1 MSKKYFKIIFTTLF
15 FSNLFVAAA
24 FAQRPNFLADPSL
37 GVSRERAQNTVDNES
52 EEVYPSQSQP
62 AQTREPSERMQMAQ
76 QKPSRFSNAPS
87 YSDEEDSDS
96 IPAENSPQSTATFK
110 KRQPKF
116 GTRLQLPSP
125 TETPP
130 PVQVNTTIP
139 APAVKSIK
147 ITPAFAPSE
156 NQAQQPGAGINNSLG
171 VSSTVLGNS
180 TTSVLKSV
188 VNTKPVIFLPSTSVI
203 ADLGSILTE
212 IKSRVTMPVIFPT
225 RIPVAEATTK
235 YYLSSSASS
244 NQQQYSI
251 FIDSTPR
258 CDGAHF
264 CNMGTI
270 NAYNNGFPFIYYS
283 LENKELT
290 VPVMLTHNLKGY
302 YTPAHPMADMWPTQL
317 EWRDKNILY
326 SITWRNLPT
335 ADEKQDIINIANSA
349 INMGYR

>member
-1 MSKKYFKIIFTTLF
+1 MNKKYCKIIFTVLF
-15 FSNLFVAAA
+15 FSSLFMTVAL
-24 FAQRPNFLADPSL
+24 AQRPNFLADPSL
-37 GVSRERAQNTVDNES
+37 GVSRERAQNTVENEDD
-52 EEVYPSQSQP
+52 EVYPIQSQYSR
-62 AQTREPSERMQMAQ
+62 ARTPSARMQMAQ
-76 QKPSRFSNAPS
+76 QTPSRFSNPPTS
-87 YSDEEDSDS
+87 DDEEDF
-96 IPAENSPQSTATFK
+96 ESTTPT
-110 KRQPKF
+110 QPSAIQKEKQRKL
-116 GTRLQLPSP
+116 GARSQLPSP
-125 TETPP
+125 SEAPP

-139 APAVKSIK
+139 EPAVKSIK
-147 ITPAFAPSE
+147 ITPQAFSHSE
-156 NQAQQPGAGINNSLG
+156 NQTQQPGAGVNNSPSL
-171 VSSTVLGNS
+171 SPAMGNS
-180 TTSVLKSV
+180 TNNVLKPV
-188 VNTKPVIFLPSTSVI
+188 VNTKPVIFLPSTNVI
-203 ADLGSILTE
+203 AELGSILTE

-235 YYLSSSASS
+235 YFVSSSASS

-251 FIDSTPR
+251 FIDTTPR

-283 LENKELT
+283 MENKELT

-326 SITWRNLPT
+326 SITWQHLPT